1 MSTSK
6 FVIVNG
12 SKYENEEVDSTEI
25 QQTETDVKMT
35 TKNTI
40 YFPGYVVTKNDNN
53 DVVIKRRKIS

>member
-6 FVIVNG
+6 FVIING

-25 QQTETDVKMT
+25 QQTETDAKMT
-35 TKNTI
+35 TKDAI

-53 DVVIKRRKIS
+53 DVIIKRRKIS